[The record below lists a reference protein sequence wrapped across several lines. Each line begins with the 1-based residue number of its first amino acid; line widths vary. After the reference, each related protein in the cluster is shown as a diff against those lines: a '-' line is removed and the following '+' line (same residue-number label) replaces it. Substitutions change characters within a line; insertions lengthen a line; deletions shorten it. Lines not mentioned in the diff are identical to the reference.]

1 MTAINFPANPSNGDT
16 HQGFVYNSTLGVWQ
30 SAGTQTAV
38 TSFTG
43 LSDTPS
49 TLGTAGQIAKVN
61 SGATALE
68 FADQSG
74 VTVYANVDS
83 LPGTGN
89 TGDLAFVTATNRL
102 YIWNGSGW
110 YNIALINTT
119 PSISGVNNSYELASD
134 GTATVITIT
143 AVDAEGLPITYSIA
157 SDTSGNIATV
167 TQGTGA
173 SSNVFT
179 DYSFDK

>member
-1 MTAINFPANPSNGDT
+1 MAAINFPASPSNGDT

-30 SAGTQTAV
+30 SAGSQTAV
-38 TSFTG
+38 TSFTA

-74 VTVYANVDS
+74 VTVYANVDA

-89 TGDLAFVTATNRL
+89 TGDLDM
-102 YIWNGSGW
+102 GSQS
-110 YNIALINTT
+110 A
-119 PSISGVNNSYELASD
+119 
-134 GTATVITIT
+134 
-143 AVDAEGLPITYSIA
+143 
-157 SDTSGNIATV
+157 
-167 TQGTGA
+167 
-173 SSNVFT
+173 
-179 DYSFDK
+179 